1 MNKIQSIEDFSTL
14 DSKQKKEI
22 YETELKRISKFI
34 RNSDWYKKRPFHIRL
49 EIIKNP
55 PWQLY
60 KNAKNGTPVRIY
72 GYAFDKI
79 KIIKRDQPYIE
90 YLVATME
97 DDEHNTLS
105 FGTIYDIDR
114 IIPVSWEEI
123 DEKYLNE
130 LKKAKPYG
138 GDMLFLKPEMFLK
151 LSELEP

>member
-1 MNKIQSIEDFSTL
+1 MNKIQTLEDFSAL

-22 YETELKRISKFI
+22 YENELKRISKFI
-34 RNSDWYKKRPFHIRL
+34 RNSDWYKKKSFHIKA
-49 EIIKNP
+49 EIIKHP

-60 KNAKNGTPVRIY
+60 KNVKNGTPVRLY

-79 KIIKRDQPYIE
+79 KIIKQIE

-105 FGTIYDIDR
+105 FGVIHDIDR
-114 IIPVSWEEI
+114 IVPVSWEEI

-151 LSELEP
+151 LSELEQ